1 MEVPSKDLI
10 QGMFSLSVESENKI
24 TKIISLMYNG
34 VQCRSLKQVS
44 PDDKIENE
52 YSSLVSNPLEML
64 SLIDNLFLKNICT
77 LTPITV

>member
-1 MEVPSKDLI
+1 
-10 QGMFSLSVESENKI
+10 
-24 TKIISLMYNG
+24 MYNG

-77 LTPITV
+77 QTPITV